1 MNAPDKPQKRRA
13 NSAIFKSTRIRLA
26 RNLAGRKFVNTLDPN
41 GLSEVLNFC
50 EQTLSGVRK
59 LSGGTFLKMD
69 DLPQRDKDMLVE
81 DRLAS
86 RELAE
91 SAYGR
96 GVFVSADKSCAVM
109 VNEEDHLRIQTFSK
123 GLNLAAA
130 LRSANAIDDGFEKNA
145 KYAFSPTFGYL
156 TACPTNTG
164 TGLRASVMMHLP
176 ALALSDLMDKVV
188 RGLSQLGICVRGA
201 SGEGSDSFGSFFQ
214 ISNQQTLGLSEA
226 DIIKKMAKFVK
237 KVAEFEINAR
247 EKLSYENPL
256 LLEDKFSRAKALLA
270 SCRLIDTSEA
280 LATLSYIR
288 FMADMSTD
296 PRAGEF
302 IENID
307 AVAMSVKPAHLT
319 ASSGLRDADS
329 QKRDALRA
337 SILNEFAKKIPNI

>member
-1 MNAPDKPQKRRA
+1 MSNWYLQNGKDSDVVISSRV
-13 NSAIFKSTRIRLA
+13 RLA
-26 RNLAGRKFVNTLDPN
+26 RNLVEYNFPN
-41 GLSEVLNFC
+41 KHLKDESKEVLN
-50 EQTLSGVRK
+50 K
-59 LSGGTFLKMD
+59 LEEITPSLGYGLKFLRLENMD
-69 DLPQRDKDMLVE
+69 DITKISLMEKHLISPDFAMNNKPNKAIIINDDE
-81 DRLAS
+81 NI
-86 RELAE
+86 
-91 SAYGR
+91 
-96 GVFVSADKSCAVM
+96 CIM

-226 DIIKKMAKFVK
+226 DIIKKMSKFVK

-280 LATLSYIR
+280 LSTLSYIR
-288 FMADMSTD
+288 FMADMSGD

-302 IENID
+302 IEEID
-307 AVAMSVKPAHLT
+307 SVAMSVKPAHLT
-319 ASSGLRDADS
+319 ANSGLRDADS

>member
-1 MNAPDKPQKRRA
+1 
-13 NSAIFKSTRIRLA
+13 
-26 RNLAGRKFVNTLDPN
+26 
-41 GLSEVLNFC
+41 
-50 EQTLSGVRK
+50 
-59 LSGGTFLKMD
+59 
-69 DLPQRDKDMLVE
+69 
-81 DRLAS
+81 
-86 RELAE
+86 
-91 SAYGR
+91 
-96 GVFVSADKSCAVM
+96 
-109 VNEEDHLRIQTFSK
+109 
-123 GLNLAAA
+123 
-130 LRSANAIDDGFEKNA
+130 
-145 KYAFSPTFGYL
+145 
-156 TACPTNTG
+156 
-164 TGLRASVMMHLP
+164 MMHLP

-188 RGLSQLGICVRGA
+188 RGLNQLGICVRGA

-302 IENID
+302 IEDID